1 MLVGIFVGGASRRM
15 GTPKGL
21 LPSPID
27 GRPLLARAIAIS
39 PYPVVVLGAHQEY
52 AALLEGV
59 TVLPDEPAGIGPIGG
74 LHALLSHAQG
84 MAIAIA
90 CDMPF
95 IEREDLV
102 ALAEHPSDAPIVA
115 ARRERY
121 EPFFARYDAPR
132 VLPAVREAIARG
144 DHSLQRLLARLPIAE
159 LTPKSP
165 RALDDWDT
173 PEDVTRAGSSRGSGR

>member
-1 MLVGIFVGGASRRM
+1 MLVGIFVGGRSTRM

-39 PYPVVVLGAHQEY
+39 PYPVVVLGAHEPY

-59 TVLPDEPAGIGPIGG
+59 TTLADEPAGIGPLGG
-74 LHALLSHAQG
+74 LRALLAHAPG
-84 MAIAIA
+84 KAIAIA

-95 IEREDLV
+95 VEREDLV

-132 VLPAVREAIARG
+132 VLPAVDEAIARG
-144 DHSLQRLLARLPIAE
+144 ERSLQRLLARFTIAE
-159 LTPKSP
+159 LTPQSP

-173 PEDVTRAGSSRGSGR
+173 PDDVTRAGSSRGSGR